1 VQQYFQNNKKIPFI
15 VHRRN
20 WSNIYG
26 ILITSVKPRETS
38 NGWFGDVFGYP
49 LDGSSTKPY
58 WGIAGKPNNIKI
70 QAPIN
75 GVL

>member
-1 VQQYFQNNKKIPFI
+1 VQQYFQNNKKVPFI
-15 VHRRN
+15 VRRRN

-49 LDGSSTKPY
+49 LLFNKT
-58 WGIAGKPNNIKI
+58 
-70 QAPIN
+70 
-75 GVL
+75 VLGNSWQTQ